1 MNYIINVL
9 LLIICLILFIK
20 IFLVKNVKSLDKQNV
35 LTYENI
41 NSYFRLLYGSDV
53 PTLNVNDF
61 LKLDILYTELL
72 EKVGINIDFL
82 NDFSCPESD
91 NIPMIHMSSF
101 LNTGGF
107 DFPNSIWLY
116 HKPPY
121 KPAESDTWIE
131 VTHCSSHVSIL
142 DEQKGAWFYLAKGS
156 NIFINIGRTIVF
168 KDHPDAAEHFL
179 NKQCR
184 DFRNQCFLLFSDLVD
199 EASKQGYDSIQFLG
213 HDDMRCGNSSVEI
226 VMVNS
231 MGVGIIPPNIEYRTG
246 YNASKNCIPE
256 KLQNCLHCKKS
267 A

>member
-9 LLIICLILFIK
+9 LLIISFILFIK
-20 IFLVKNVKSLDKQNV
+20 LFLVKNVKSLDKQNV

-41 NSYFRLLYGSDV
+41 NNYFTLLYGQGV
-53 PTLNVNDF
+53 PTMTVKDF
-61 LKLDILYTELL
+61 LKLDILYKELL
-72 EKVGINIDFL
+72 EKVGININFL
-82 NDFSCPESD
+82 NNFSCPETD
-91 NIPMIHMSSF
+91 NTPMINMSSF

-107 DFPNSIWLY
+107 DVPNSIWLY

-121 KPAESDTWIE
+121 KPVKSNTWIE

-156 NIFINIGRTIVF
+156 NIFINVGRTIVF
-168 KDHPDAAEHFL
+168 KDHPDAVEHFL
-179 NKQCR
+179 NKHCR
-184 DFRNQCFLLFSDLVD
+184 DFRNQCFLLFSDLVV

-226 VMVNS
+226 LMVNS
-231 MGVGIIPPNIEYRTG
+231 IGAGIIPTNIEYRTG
-246 YNASKNCIPE
+246 YNASEKCIPE